1 MKKVLVAGGGGFI
14 GGWLV
19 KELLS
24 KGFQVSAV
32 DIKPL
37 SEWYQVFAE
46 AENASMDLSILDN
59 CTQSTVGV

>member
-24 KGFQVSAV
+24 KGYKVSAV

-37 SEWYQVFAE
+37 SEWYQV
-46 AENASMDLSILDN
+46 LSLIHI
-59 CTQSTVGV
+59 